1 MKNKEIL
8 ARLSEEIRSATPD
21 ISDRLSLSPHEKRTE
36 VIKMSKSN
44 KIKKWIIGA
53 SAAAVIALAAGI
65 GFAGN
70 QYFSVATVIGID
82 VNPSIELRVNKN
94 DTVVKAL
101 ALNSDAEIILD
112 EMKLKGVDC
121 DVAVNALIG
130 SMLRHG
136 YIDELKNSILI
147 SVDNPDAQK
156 SAELEERLIN
166 EINSILSGSSVEPAV
181 MAQSVSDDA
190 SLKNLAEQYGI
201 SVGKATLIQKICNAD
216 PTKTFESLAGLSVN
230 DLYLIAETKSISTEN
245 SVTQG
250 TPSSAS
256 YITAD
261 EAEQAALSHAGISAS
276 DVSFITCELDFD
288 DGIMVYEV
296 EFISGS
302 TEYDYDINAL
312 DKSVLKFSTERADNY
327 NPSGSGSS
335 LGSSSSGN
343 SSSGNSSSGNSS
355 SGNSAS
361 VTEAEAQQAAF
372 SHAGV
377 SGATVI
383 KAEYDRDDNKYEI
396 EFIAGNY
403 KYEYEISASD
413 GRVTE
418 SEKEAVKSSGT
429 AYSVSADEARQKA
442 LLHAGVTDP
451 YEFEI
456 DYDRD
461 DNKYEV
467 EFKSGGY
474 EYSYDIDAA
483 TGEILKSE
491 KERDD

>member
-190 SLKNLAEQYGI
+190 SIKSLAEQYGI

-261 EAEQAALSHAGISAS
+261 EAEQAALSHAGISSS
-276 DVSFITCELDFD
+276 DVSYITCELDFD

-296 EFISGS
+296 EFISGN
-302 TEYDYDINAL
+302 TEYEYDINAI

-327 NPSGSGSS
+327 SQSGQG
-335 LGSSSSGN
+335 GSSGN
-343 SSSGNSSSGNSS
+343 AGSI
-355 SGNSAS
+355 
-361 VTEAEAQQAAF
+361 TEAEAQQAAF

-396 EFIAGNY
+396 EFIAGSY

-413 GRVTE
+413 GRVIE

-442 LLHAGVTDP
+442 LSHAGVTDP

-474 EYSYDIDAA
+474 EYSYDINAA

>member
-190 SLKNLAEQYGI
+190 SIKSLAEQYGI

-230 DLYLIAETKSISTEN
+230 DLYLIAETKSISAEN

-261 EAEQAALSHAGISAS
+261 EAEQAALSHAGISSS
-276 DVSFITCELDFD
+276 DVSYITCELDFD

-296 EFISGS
+296 EFVSGN
-302 TEYDYDINAL
+302 TEYEYDINAI

-327 NPSGSGSS
+327 SQSGQG
-335 LGSSSSGN
+335 GSSGN
-343 SSSGNSSSGNSS
+343 A
-355 SGNSAS
+355 AS
-361 VTEAEAQQAAF
+361 ITEAEAQQAAF

-413 GRVTE
+413 GRVIE
-418 SEKEAVKSSGT
+418 SEKEAVKSSET

-442 LLHAGVTDP
+442 LSHAGVTDP

-474 EYSYDIDAA
+474 EYSYDINAA

>member
-190 SLKNLAEQYGI
+190 SIKSLAEQYGI

-261 EAEQAALSHAGISAS
+261 EAEQAALSHAGISSS
-276 DVSFITCELDFD
+276 DVIYITCELDFD

-296 EFISGS
+296 EFISGN
-302 TEYDYDINAL
+302 TEYEYDINAI

-327 NPSGSGSS
+327 SQSGQG
-335 LGSSSSGN
+335 GSSGN
-343 SSSGNSSSGNSS
+343 A
-355 SGNSAS
+355 AS
-361 VTEAEAQQAAF
+361 ITEAEAQQAAF

-396 EFIAGNY
+396 EFIAGSY
-403 KYEYEISASD
+403 KYEYEISAAD

-442 LLHAGVTDP
+442 LSHAGVTDP

-474 EYSYDIDAA
+474 EYSYDINAA

>member
-94 DTVVKAL
+94 DAVVKAL

-190 SLKNLAEQYGI
+190 SIKSLAEQYGI

-261 EAEQAALSHAGISAS
+261 EAEQAALSHAGISSS
-276 DVSFITCELDFD
+276 DVSYITCELDFD

-296 EFISGS
+296 EFISGN
-302 TEYDYDINAL
+302 TEYEYDINAI

-327 NPSGSGSS
+327 SQSGQG
-335 LGSSSSGN
+335 GSSGN
-343 SSSGNSSSGNSS
+343 GSSG
-355 SGNSAS
+355 SAGS
-361 VTEAEAQQAAF
+361 ITEAEAQQAAF
-372 SHAGV
+372 SHAGI

-413 GRVTE
+413 GRVIE
-418 SEKEAVKSSGT
+418 SEKEAIKSSGT

-442 LLHAGVTDP
+442 LSHAGVTDP

-474 EYSYDIDAA
+474 EYSYDINAA

>member
-190 SLKNLAEQYGI
+190 SIKSLAEQYGI

-261 EAEQAALSHAGISAS
+261 EAEQAALSHAGISSS
-276 DVSFITCELDFD
+276 DVSYITCELDFD

-296 EFISGS
+296 EFISGN
-302 TEYDYDINAL
+302 TEYEYDINAL

-335 LGSSSSGN
+335 LGS
-343 SSSGNSSSGNSS
+343 SSSGNSS

-403 KYEYEISASD
+403 KYEYEISASN
-413 GRVTE
+413 GRVIE

-442 LLHAGVTDP
+442 LSHAGVTDP

-474 EYSYDIDAA
+474 EYSYDINAA

>member
-8 ARLSEEIRSATPD
+8 SRLSEEIRNATPD
-21 ISDRLSLSPHEKRTE
+21 ISNRLSLSPREKRTE

-82 VNPSIELRVNKN
+82 VNPSIELRINKN

-101 ALNSDAEIILD
+101 ALNSDAQIILD

-130 SMLRHG
+130 SMLKHG

-147 SVDNPDAQK
+147 SVDNPDARK
-156 SAELEERLIN
+156 SAELEERLMN

-190 SLKNLAEQYGI
+190 SLKSLADQYGI

-230 DLYLIAETKSISTEN
+230 DLYLIAETKSISSEG

-250 TPSSAS
+250 SPSSAS

-327 NPSGSGSS
+327 NQSGQG
-335 LGSSSSGN
+335 
-343 SSSGNSSSGNSS
+343 SS

-396 EFIAGNY
+396 EFIAGSY
-403 KYEYEISASD
+403 KYEYEISAAD
-413 GRVTE
+413 GRVLK
-418 SEKEAVKSSGT
+418 SEKEAVKSSVSSSGT
-429 AYSVSADEARQKA
+429 AYSVSADDAKQTA
-442 LLHAGVTDP
+442 LSHAGVTNP
-451 YEFEI
+451 NELEI

-461 DNKYEV
+461 ENKYEI

-474 EYSYDIDAA
+474 EYSYDINAA
-483 TGEILKSE
+483 TGEIIKSE

>member
-190 SLKNLAEQYGI
+190 SIKSLAEQYGI

-261 EAEQAALSHAGISAS
+261 EAEQAALSHAGISSS
-276 DVSFITCELDFD
+276 DVSYITCELDFD

-296 EFISGS
+296 EFISGN

-335 LGSSSSGN
+335 SGSSSSGN
-343 SSSGNSSSGNSS
+343 GSSGNGS

-396 EFIAGNY
+396 EFIAGSY
-403 KYEYEISASD
+403 KYEYEISAAD
-413 GRVTE
+413 GRVIE

-429 AYSVSADEARQKA
+429 AYSVSADDVKQTA
-442 LLHAGVTDP
+442 LSHAGVTNP
-451 YEFEI
+451 NELEI

-461 DNKYEV
+461 ENKYEI

-474 EYSYDIDAA
+474 EYSYDINAA
-483 TGEILKSE
+483 TGEIIKSE

>member
-8 ARLSEEIRSATPD
+8 SRLSEEIRNATPD
-21 ISDRLSLSPHEKRTE
+21 ISNRLSLSPREKRTE

-82 VNPSIELRVNKN
+82 VNPSIELRINKN

-101 ALNSDAEIILD
+101 ALNSDAQIILD
-112 EMKLKGVDC
+112 EMNLKGVDC

-130 SMLRHG
+130 SMLKHG

-147 SVDNPDAQK
+147 SVDNPDARK
-156 SAELEERLIN
+156 SAELEELLLN

-190 SLKNLAEQYGI
+190 SLKSLADQYGI

-230 DLYLIAETKSISTEN
+230 DLYLIAETKSISSEG

-250 TPSSAS
+250 SPSSAS

-327 NPSGSGSS
+327 NPSGQG
-335 LGSSSSGN
+335 
-343 SSSGNSSSGNSS
+343 SS

-396 EFIAGNY
+396 EFIAGSY
-403 KYEYEISASD
+403 KYEYEISAAD
-413 GRVTE
+413 GRVIE

-429 AYSVSADEARQKA
+429 AYSVSADDAKQTA
-442 LLHAGVTDP
+442 LSHAGVTNP
-451 YEFEI
+451 NELEI

-461 DNKYEV
+461 ENKYEI

-474 EYSYDIDAA
+474 EYSYDINAA
-483 TGEILKSE
+483 TGEIIKSE

>member
-190 SLKNLAEQYGI
+190 SIKSLAEQYGI

-261 EAEQAALSHAGISAS
+261 EAEQAALSHAGISSS
-276 DVSFITCELDFD
+276 DVSYITCELDFD

-296 EFISGS
+296 EFISGN
-302 TEYDYDINAL
+302 TEYEYDINAI

-327 NPSGSGSS
+327 SQSGQG
-335 LGSSSSGN
+335 GSSGN
-343 SSSGNSSSGNSS
+343 A
-355 SGNSAS
+355 AS
-361 VTEAEAQQAAF
+361 ITEAEAQQAAF

-403 KYEYEISASD
+403 KYEYEISAAD
-413 GRVTE
+413 GRVIE

-442 LLHAGVTDP
+442 LSHAGVTDP

-474 EYSYDIDAA
+474 EYSYDINAA

>member
-190 SLKNLAEQYGI
+190 SIKSLAEQYGI

-261 EAEQAALSHAGISAS
+261 EAEQAALSHAGISSS
-276 DVSFITCELDFD
+276 DVSYITCELDFD

-296 EFISGS
+296 EFISES
-302 TEYDYDINAL
+302 TEYDYDINAI

-327 NPSGSGSS
+327 SQSGQG
-335 LGSSSSGN
+335 GSSGN
-343 SSSGNSSSGNSS
+343 GSSG
-355 SGNSAS
+355 SAGS
-361 VTEAEAQQAAF
+361 ITEAEAQQAAF

-396 EFIAGNY
+396 EFIAGSY

-413 GRVTE
+413 GRVIE
-418 SEKEAVKSSGT
+418 SEKEAIKSSGT

-442 LLHAGVTDP
+442 LSHAGVTDP

-474 EYSYDIDAA
+474 EYSYDINAA

>member
-190 SLKNLAEQYGI
+190 SIKSLAEQYGI

-261 EAEQAALSHAGISAS
+261 EAEQAALSHAGISSS
-276 DVSFITCELDFD
+276 DVSYITCELDFD

-296 EFISGS
+296 EFISGN
-302 TEYDYDINAL
+302 TEYEYDINAL

-327 NPSGSGSS
+327 SQSGQG
-335 LGSSSSGN
+335 GSSGN
-343 SSSGNSSSGNSS
+343 AGSI
-355 SGNSAS
+355 
-361 VTEAEAQQAAF
+361 TEAEAQQAAF
-372 SHAGV
+372 SHAGI

-396 EFIAGNY
+396 EFIAGSY
-403 KYEYEISASD
+403 KYEYEISAAD
-413 GRVTE
+413 GRVIE

-442 LLHAGVTDP
+442 LSHAGVTDP

-474 EYSYDIDAA
+474 EYSYDINAA

>member
-190 SLKNLAEQYGI
+190 SIKSLAEQYGI

-261 EAEQAALSHAGISAS
+261 EAEQAALSHAGISSS
-276 DVSFITCELDFD
+276 DVSYITCELDFD

-296 EFISGS
+296 EFVSGN
-302 TEYDYDINAL
+302 TEYEYDINAI

-327 NPSGSGSS
+327 SQSGQG
-335 LGSSSSGN
+335 GSSGN
-343 SSSGNSSSGNSS
+343 A
-355 SGNSAS
+355 AS
-361 VTEAEAQQAAF
+361 ITEAEAQQAAF

-413 GRVTE
+413 GRVIE

-442 LLHAGVTDP
+442 LSHAGVTDP

-456 DYDRD
+456 EYDRD

-474 EYSYDIDAA
+474 EYSYDINAA

>member
-8 ARLSEEIRSATPD
+8 SRLSEEIRNATPD
-21 ISDRLSLSPHEKRTE
+21 ISNRLSLSPREKRTE

-82 VNPSIELRVNKN
+82 VNPSIELRINKN

-101 ALNSDAEIILD
+101 ALNSDAQIILD
-112 EMKLKGVDC
+112 EMNLKGVDC

-130 SMLRHG
+130 SMLKHG

-147 SVDNPDAQK
+147 SVDNPDARK
-156 SAELEERLIN
+156 SAELEERLMN

-190 SLKNLAEQYGI
+190 SLKSLAEQYGI

-230 DLYLIAETKSISTEN
+230 DLYLIAETKSISSEG

-250 TPSSAS
+250 SPSSAS

-327 NPSGSGSS
+327 NQSGQG
-335 LGSSSSGN
+335 
-343 SSSGNSSSGNSS
+343 SS

-383 KAEYDRDDNKYEI
+383 KAEYDREDNKYEI
-396 EFIAGNY
+396 EFIAGSY
-403 KYEYEISASD
+403 KYEYEISAAD
-413 GRVTE
+413 GRVLK
-418 SEKEAVKSSGT
+418 SEKEAVKSSVSSSGT
-429 AYSVSADEARQKA
+429 AYSVSADDAKQTA
-442 LLHAGVTDP
+442 LSHAGVTNP
-451 YEFEI
+451 NELEI

-461 DNKYEV
+461 ENKYEI

-474 EYSYDIDAA
+474 EYSYDINAA

>member
-8 ARLSEEIRSATPD
+8 SRLSEEIRNATPD
-21 ISDRLSLSPHEKRTE
+21 ISNRLSLSPREKRTE

-82 VNPSIELRVNKN
+82 VNPSIELRINKN

-101 ALNSDAEIILD
+101 ALNSDAQIILD

-130 SMLRHG
+130 SMLKHG

-147 SVDNPDAQK
+147 SVDNPDARK
-156 SAELEERLIN
+156 SAELEELLLN

-190 SLKNLAEQYGI
+190 SLKSLADQYGI

-230 DLYLIAETKSISTEN
+230 DLYLIAETKSISSEG

-250 TPSSAS
+250 SPSSAS

-327 NPSGSGSS
+327 NQSGQG
-335 LGSSSSGN
+335 
-343 SSSGNSSSGNSS
+343 SS

-377 SGATVI
+377 SGATVV
-383 KAEYDRDDNKYEI
+383 KAEYDREDNKYEI
-396 EFIAGNY
+396 EFIAGSY
-403 KYEYEISASD
+403 KYEYEISAAD
-413 GRVTE
+413 GRVLK
-418 SEKEAVKSSGT
+418 SEKEAVKSSVSSSGT
-429 AYSVSADEARQKA
+429 AYSVSADDAKQTA
-442 LLHAGVTDP
+442 LSHAGVTNP
-451 YEFEI
+451 NELEI

-461 DNKYEV
+461 ENKYEI

-474 EYSYDIDAA
+474 EYSYDINAA
-483 TGEILKSE
+483 TGEIIKIE

>member
-1 MKNKEIL
+1 
-8 ARLSEEIRSATPD
+8 
-21 ISDRLSLSPHEKRTE
+21 
-36 VIKMSKSN
+36 
-44 KIKKWIIGA
+44 
-53 SAAAVIALAAGI
+53 
-65 GFAGN
+65 
-70 QYFSVATVIGID
+70 
-82 VNPSIELRVNKN
+82 
-94 DTVVKAL
+94 
-101 ALNSDAEIILD
+101 
-112 EMKLKGVDC
+112 
-121 DVAVNALIG
+121 
-130 SMLRHG
+130 
-136 YIDELKNSILI
+136 
-147 SVDNPDAQK
+147 
-156 SAELEERLIN
+156 
-166 EINSILSGSSVEPAV
+166 
-181 MAQSVSDDA
+181 
-190 SLKNLAEQYGI
+190 
-201 SVGKATLIQKICNAD
+201 
-216 PTKTFESLAGLSVN
+216 
-230 DLYLIAETKSISTEN
+230 
-245 SVTQG
+245 
-250 TPSSAS
+250 
-256 YITAD
+256 
-261 EAEQAALSHAGISAS
+261 
-276 DVSFITCELDFD
+276 
-288 DGIMVYEV
+288 MVYEV

-335 LGSSSSGN
+335 SGSSSSGN
-343 SSSGNSSSGNSS
+343 SSSGNGS

-413 GRVTE
+413 GRVIE

-442 LLHAGVTDP
+442 LSHAGVTDP

-474 EYSYDIDAA
+474 EYSYDINAA

>member
-190 SLKNLAEQYGI
+190 SIKSLAEQYGI

-261 EAEQAALSHAGISAS
+261 EAEQAALSHAGISSS
-276 DVSFITCELDFD
+276 DVSYITCELDFD

-296 EFISGS
+296 EFVSGN
-302 TEYDYDINAL
+302 TEYEYDINAI

-327 NPSGSGSS
+327 SQSGQG
-335 LGSSSSGN
+335 GSSGN
-343 SSSGNSSSGNSS
+343 A
-355 SGNSAS
+355 AS
-361 VTEAEAQQAAF
+361 ITEAEAQQVAF

-396 EFIAGNY
+396 EFIAGSY

-413 GRVTE
+413 GRVIE
-418 SEKEAVKSSGT
+418 SEKEAIKSSGT

-442 LLHAGVTDP
+442 LSHAGVTDP

-474 EYSYDIDAA
+474 EYSYDINAA

>member
-190 SLKNLAEQYGI
+190 SIKSLAEQYGI

-245 SVTQG
+245 SITQG

-261 EAEQAALSHAGISAS
+261 EAEQAALSHAGISSS
-276 DVSFITCELDFD
+276 DVSYITCELDFD

-296 EFISGS
+296 EFISGN
-302 TEYDYDINAL
+302 TEYEYDINAI

-327 NPSGSGSS
+327 SQSGQG
-335 LGSSSSGN
+335 GSSGN
-343 SSSGNSSSGNSS
+343 AGSI
-355 SGNSAS
+355 
-361 VTEAEAQQAAF
+361 TEAEAQQAAF
-372 SHAGV
+372 SHAGI

-413 GRVTE
+413 GRVIE

-442 LLHAGVTDP
+442 LSHAGVTDP

-474 EYSYDIDAA
+474 EYSYDINAA

>member
-1 MKNKEIL
+1 
-8 ARLSEEIRSATPD
+8 
-21 ISDRLSLSPHEKRTE
+21 
-36 VIKMSKSN
+36 
-44 KIKKWIIGA
+44 
-53 SAAAVIALAAGI
+53 
-65 GFAGN
+65 
-70 QYFSVATVIGID
+70 
-82 VNPSIELRVNKN
+82 
-94 DTVVKAL
+94 
-101 ALNSDAEIILD
+101 
-112 EMKLKGVDC
+112 MKLKGVDC

-190 SLKNLAEQYGI
+190 SIKSLAEQYGI

-230 DLYLIAETKSISTEN
+230 DLYLIAETKSISAEN

-261 EAEQAALSHAGISAS
+261 EAEQAALSHAGISSS
-276 DVSFITCELDFD
+276 DVSYITCELDFD

-296 EFISGS
+296 EFVSGN
-302 TEYDYDINAL
+302 TEYEYDINAI

-327 NPSGSGSS
+327 SQSGQG
-335 LGSSSSGN
+335 GSSGN
-343 SSSGNSSSGNSS
+343 A
-355 SGNSAS
+355 AS
-361 VTEAEAQQAAF
+361 ITEAEAQQAAF

-413 GRVTE
+413 GRVIE
-418 SEKEAVKSSGT
+418 SEKEAVKSSET

-442 LLHAGVTDP
+442 LSHAGVTDP

-474 EYSYDIDAA
+474 EYSYDINAA

>member
-8 ARLSEEIRSATPD
+8 SRLSVEIRNATPD
-21 ISDRLSLSPHEKRTE
+21 ISERLSLRSHEKKTE

-82 VNPSIELRVNKN
+82 VNPSIELRINKN

-101 ALNSDAEIILD
+101 ALNSDAQIILD

-130 SMLRHG
+130 SMLKHG

-147 SVDNPDAQK
+147 SVDNPDARK
-156 SAELEERLIN
+156 SAELEERLMN

-230 DLYLIAETKSISTEN
+230 DLYLIAETKSISSEG

-250 TPSSAS
+250 SPSSAS

-335 LGSSSSGN
+335 SGSSSSGN
-343 SSSGNSSSGNSS
+343 GS

-377 SGATVI
+377 SGATVV

-396 EFIAGNY
+396 EFIAGSY
-403 KYEYEISASD
+403 KYEYEISAAD
-413 GRVTE
+413 GRVLK
-418 SEKEAVKSSGT
+418 SEKEAVKSSVSSSGT

-442 LLHAGVTDP
+442 LSHAGVTDP

-461 DNKYEV
+461 DNKYEI

-474 EYSYDIDAA
+474 EYSYDINAA
-483 TGEILKSE
+483 TGEIIKSE

>member
-190 SLKNLAEQYGI
+190 SIKSLAEQYGI

-261 EAEQAALSHAGISAS
+261 EAEQAALSHAGISSS
-276 DVSFITCELDFD
+276 DVSYITCELDFD

-296 EFISGS
+296 EFISGN
-302 TEYDYDINAL
+302 TEYEYDINAI

-327 NPSGSGSS
+327 SQSGQG
-335 LGSSSSGN
+335 GSSGN
-343 SSSGNSSSGNSS
+343 A
-355 SGNSAS
+355 AS
-361 VTEAEAQQAAF
+361 ITEAEAQQAAF

-396 EFIAGNY
+396 EFIAGSY
-403 KYEYEISASD
+403 KYEYEISASN
-413 GRVTE
+413 GRVIE

-442 LLHAGVTDP
+442 LSHAGVTDP

-474 EYSYDIDAA
+474 EYSYDINAA
-483 TGEILKSE
+483 TGEIIKSE

>member
-8 ARLSEEIRSATPD
+8 SRLSVEIRNATPD
-21 ISDRLSLSPHEKRTE
+21 ISERLSLRSHEKKTE

-82 VNPSIELRVNKN
+82 VNPSIELRINKN

-101 ALNSDAEIILD
+101 ALNSDAQIILD

-130 SMLRHG
+130 SMLKHG

-147 SVDNPDAQK
+147 SVDNPDARK
-156 SAELEERLIN
+156 SAELEERLMN

-230 DLYLIAETKSISTEN
+230 DLYLIAETKSISSEG

-250 TPSSAS
+250 SPSSAS

-335 LGSSSSGN
+335 SGS
-343 SSSGNSSSGNSS
+343 SSSGNSS

-377 SGATVI
+377 SGATVV

-396 EFIAGNY
+396 EFIAGSY
-403 KYEYEISASD
+403 KYEYEISAAD
-413 GRVTE
+413 GRVLK
-418 SEKEAVKSSGT
+418 SEKEAVKSSVSSSGT

-442 LLHAGVTDP
+442 LSHAGVTDP

-474 EYSYDIDAA
+474 EYSYDINAA
-483 TGEILKSE
+483 TGEIIKSE

>member
-156 SAELEERLIN
+156 SAKLEERLIN

-190 SLKNLAEQYGI
+190 SIKSLAEQYGI

-261 EAEQAALSHAGISAS
+261 EAEQAALSHAGISSS
-276 DVSFITCELDFD
+276 DVSYITCELDFD

-296 EFISGS
+296 EFISGN
-302 TEYDYDINAL
+302 TEYEYDINAI

-327 NPSGSGSS
+327 SQSGQG
-335 LGSSSSGN
+335 GSSGN
-343 SSSGNSSSGNSS
+343 AGSI
-355 SGNSAS
+355 
-361 VTEAEAQQAAF
+361 TEAEAQQAAF

-413 GRVTE
+413 GRVIE

-442 LLHAGVTDP
+442 LSHAGVTDP

-474 EYSYDIDAA
+474 EYSYDINAA

>member
-190 SLKNLAEQYGI
+190 SIKSLAEQYGI

-250 TPSSAS
+250 TPSNAS

-261 EAEQAALSHAGISAS
+261 EAEQAALSHAGISSS
-276 DVSFITCELDFD
+276 DVSYITCELDFD

-296 EFISGS
+296 EFISGN
-302 TEYDYDINAL
+302 TEYEYDINAI

-327 NPSGSGSS
+327 SQSGQG
-335 LGSSSSGN
+335 GSSGN
-343 SSSGNSSSGNSS
+343 AGSI
-355 SGNSAS
+355 
-361 VTEAEAQQAAF
+361 TEAEAQQAAF

-413 GRVTE
+413 GRVIE

-442 LLHAGVTDP
+442 LSHAGVTDP

-474 EYSYDIDAA
+474 EYSYDINAA

>member
-21 ISDRLSLSPHEKRTE
+21 ISDRLSLNPHEKRTE

-190 SLKNLAEQYGI
+190 SIKSLAEQYGI

-261 EAEQAALSHAGISAS
+261 EAEQAALSHAGISSS
-276 DVSFITCELDFD
+276 DVSYITCELDFD

-296 EFISGS
+296 EFISGN
-302 TEYDYDINAL
+302 TEYEYDINAI

-327 NPSGSGSS
+327 SQSGQG
-335 LGSSSSGN
+335 GSSGN
-343 SSSGNSSSGNSS
+343 A
-355 SGNSAS
+355 AS
-361 VTEAEAQQAAF
+361 ITEAEAQQAAF

-413 GRVTE
+413 GRVIE

-442 LLHAGVTDP
+442 LSHAGVTDP

-474 EYSYDIDAA
+474 EYSYDINAA

>member
-8 ARLSEEIRSATPD
+8 SRLSEEIRNATPD
-21 ISDRLSLSPHEKRTE
+21 ISNRLSLSPREKRTE

-82 VNPSIELRVNKN
+82 VNPSIELGINKN
-94 DTVVKAL
+94 DTVVNAL
-101 ALNSDAEIILD
+101 ALNSDAQIILD

-130 SMLRHG
+130 SMLKHG

-147 SVDNPDAQK
+147 SVDNPDARK
-156 SAELEERLIN
+156 SAELEELLLN

-190 SLKNLAEQYGI
+190 SLKSLADQYGI

-230 DLYLIAETKSISTEN
+230 DLYLIAETKSISSEG

-250 TPSSAS
+250 SPSSAS

-327 NPSGSGSS
+327 NQSGQG
-335 LGSSSSGN
+335 
-343 SSSGNSSSGNSS
+343 SS

-377 SGATVI
+377 SGATVV
-383 KAEYDRDDNKYEI
+383 KAEYDREDNKYEI
-396 EFIAGNY
+396 EFIAGSY
-403 KYEYEISASD
+403 KYEYEISAAD
-413 GRVTE
+413 GRVLK
-418 SEKEAVKSSGT
+418 SEKEAVKSSVSSSGT
-429 AYSVSADEARQKA
+429 AYSVSADDAKQTA
-442 LLHAGVTDP
+442 LSHAGVTNP
-451 YEFEI
+451 NELEI

-461 DNKYEV
+461 ENKYEI

-474 EYSYDIDAA
+474 EYSYDINAA
-483 TGEILKSE
+483 TGEIIKIE

>member
-8 ARLSEEIRSATPD
+8 SRLSVEIRNATPD
-21 ISDRLSLSPHEKRTE
+21 ISERLSLRSHEKKTE

-82 VNPSIELRVNKN
+82 VNPSIELRINKN

-101 ALNSDAEIILD
+101 ALNSDAQIILD

-130 SMLRHG
+130 SMLKHG

-147 SVDNPDAQK
+147 SVDNPDARK
-156 SAELEERLIN
+156 SAELEERLMN

-230 DLYLIAETKSISTEN
+230 DLYLIAETKSISSEG

-250 TPSSAS
+250 SPSSAS

-302 TEYDYDINAL
+302 TEYDYDISAL

-335 LGSSSSGN
+335 SGSSSSGN
-343 SSSGNSSSGNSS
+343 GS

-377 SGATVI
+377 SGATVV

-396 EFIAGNY
+396 EFIAGSY
-403 KYEYEISASD
+403 KYEYEISAAD
-413 GRVTE
+413 GRVLK
-418 SEKEAVKSSGT
+418 SEKEAVKSSVSSSGT

-442 LLHAGVTDP
+442 LSHAGVTDP

-474 EYSYDIDAA
+474 EYSYDINAA
-483 TGEILKSE
+483 TGEIIKSE

>member
-8 ARLSEEIRSATPD
+8 SRLSVEIRNATPD
-21 ISDRLSLSPHEKRTE
+21 ISERLSLRSHEKKTE

-70 QYFSVATVIGID
+70 QYFSIATVIGID
-82 VNPSIELRVNKN
+82 VNPSIELRINKN

-101 ALNSDAEIILD
+101 ALNSDAQIILD

-130 SMLRHG
+130 SMLKHG

-147 SVDNPDAQK
+147 SVDNPDARK
-156 SAELEERLIN
+156 SAELEERLMN

-216 PTKTFESLAGLSVN
+216 PTKTFESLASLSVN
-230 DLYLIAETKSISTEN
+230 DLYLIAETKSISSEG

-250 TPSSAS
+250 SPSSAS

-335 LGSSSSGN
+335 SGSSSSGN
-343 SSSGNSSSGNSS
+343 GS

-377 SGATVI
+377 SGATVV

-396 EFIAGNY
+396 EFIAGSY
-403 KYEYEISASD
+403 KYEYEISAAD
-413 GRVTE
+413 GRVLK
-418 SEKEAVKSSGT
+418 SEKEAVKSSVSSSGT

-442 LLHAGVTDP
+442 LSHAGVTDP

-474 EYSYDIDAA
+474 EYSYDINAA
-483 TGEILKSE
+483 TGEIIKSE

>member
-190 SLKNLAEQYGI
+190 SIKSLAEQYGI

-230 DLYLIAETKSISTEN
+230 DLYLIAETKSISAEN

-261 EAEQAALSHAGISAS
+261 EAEQAALSHAGISSS
-276 DVSFITCELDFD
+276 DVSYITCELDFD

-296 EFISGS
+296 EFISGN
-302 TEYDYDINAL
+302 TEYEYDINAI

-327 NPSGSGSS
+327 SQSGQG
-335 LGSSSSGN
+335 GSSGN
-343 SSSGNSSSGNSS
+343 AGSI
-355 SGNSAS
+355 
-361 VTEAEAQQAAF
+361 TEAEAQQAAF

-413 GRVTE
+413 GRVIE

-442 LLHAGVTDP
+442 LSHAGVTDP

-474 EYSYDIDAA
+474 EYSYDINAA

>member
-8 ARLSEEIRSATPD
+8 SRLSVEIRNATPD
-21 ISDRLSLSPHEKRTE
+21 ISERLSLRSHEKKTE

-82 VNPSIELRVNKN
+82 VNPSIELRINKN

-101 ALNSDAEIILD
+101 ALNSDAQIILD

-130 SMLRHG
+130 SMLKHG

-147 SVDNPDAQK
+147 SVDNPDARK
-156 SAELEERLIN
+156 SAELEERLMN

-230 DLYLIAETKSISTEN
+230 DLYLIAETKSISSEG

-250 TPSSAS
+250 SPSSAS

-261 EAEQAALSHAGISAS
+261 EAEQAALSHVGISAS

-335 LGSSSSGN
+335 SGS
-343 SSSGNSSSGNSS
+343 SSSGNSS

-377 SGATVI
+377 SGATVV

-396 EFIAGNY
+396 EFIAGSY
-403 KYEYEISASD
+403 KYEYEISAAD
-413 GRVTE
+413 GRVLK
-418 SEKEAVKSSGT
+418 SEKEAVKSSVSSSGT

-442 LLHAGVTDP
+442 LSHAGVTDP

-474 EYSYDIDAA
+474 EYSYDINAA
-483 TGEILKSE
+483 TGEIIKSE

>member
-190 SLKNLAEQYGI
+190 SIKSLAEQYGI

-216 PTKTFESLAGLSVN
+216 PTKTFESLTGLSVN

-261 EAEQAALSHAGISAS
+261 EAEQAALSHAGISSS
-276 DVSFITCELDFD
+276 DVSYITCELDFD

-296 EFISGS
+296 EFISGN
-302 TEYDYDINAL
+302 TEYEYDINAL

-327 NPSGSGSS
+327 SQSGQG
-335 LGSSSSGN
+335 GSSGN
-343 SSSGNSSSGNSS
+343 A
-355 SGNSAS
+355 AS
-361 VTEAEAQQAAF
+361 ITEAEAQQAAF
-372 SHAGV
+372 SHAGI

-396 EFIAGNY
+396 EFIAGSY
-403 KYEYEISASD
+403 KYEYEISAAD
-413 GRVTE
+413 GRVIE

-474 EYSYDIDAA
+474 EYSYDINAA

>member
-190 SLKNLAEQYGI
+190 SIKSLAEQYGI

-261 EAEQAALSHAGISAS
+261 EAEQAALSHAGISSS
-276 DVSFITCELDFD
+276 DVSYITCELDFD

-296 EFISGS
+296 EFISGN
-302 TEYDYDINAL
+302 TEYEYDINAI
-312 DKSVLKFSTERADNY
+312 DKSVLKFSTERSDNY
-327 NPSGSGSS
+327 SQSGQG
-335 LGSSSSGN
+335 GSSGN
-343 SSSGNSSSGNSS
+343 A
-355 SGNSAS
+355 AS
-361 VTEAEAQQAAF
+361 ITEAEAQQAAF

-396 EFIAGNY
+396 EFIAGSY

-442 LLHAGVTDP
+442 LSHAGVTDP

-474 EYSYDIDAA
+474 EYSYDINAA

>member
-190 SLKNLAEQYGI
+190 SIKSLAEQYGI

-261 EAEQAALSHAGISAS
+261 EAEQAALSHAGISSS
-276 DVSFITCELDFD
+276 DVSYITCELDFD

-296 EFISGS
+296 EFISGN
-302 TEYDYDINAL
+302 TEYEYDINAI

-327 NPSGSGSS
+327 SQSGQG
-335 LGSSSSGN
+335 GSSGN
-343 SSSGNSSSGNSS
+343 A
-355 SGNSAS
+355 AS
-361 VTEAEAQQAAF
+361 ITEAEAQQAAF
-372 SHAGV
+372 SHAGI

-413 GRVTE
+413 GRVIE

-442 LLHAGVTDP
+442 LSHAGVTDP

-474 EYSYDIDAA
+474 EYSYDINAA

>member
-190 SLKNLAEQYGI
+190 SIKSLAEQYGI

-261 EAEQAALSHAGISAS
+261 EAEQAALSHAGISSS
-276 DVSFITCELDFD
+276 DVSYITCELDFD

-296 EFISGS
+296 EFISGN
-302 TEYDYDINAL
+302 TEYEYDINAL

-327 NPSGSGSS
+327 SQSGQG
-335 LGSSSSGN
+335 GSSGN
-343 SSSGNSSSGNSS
+343 A
-355 SGNSAS
+355 AS
-361 VTEAEAQQAAF
+361 ITEAEAQQAAF
-372 SHAGV
+372 SHAGI

-396 EFIAGNY
+396 EFIAGSY
-403 KYEYEISASD
+403 KYEYEISAAD
-413 GRVTE
+413 GRVIE

-442 LLHAGVTDP
+442 LSHAGVTDP

-474 EYSYDIDAA
+474 EYSYDINAA

>member
-130 SMLRHG
+130 SMLKHG

-190 SLKNLAEQYGI
+190 SIKSLAEQYGI
-201 SVGKATLIQKICNAD
+201 SVGKATLIQKICDAD

-261 EAEQAALSHAGISAS
+261 EAEQAALSHAGISSS
-276 DVSFITCELDFD
+276 DVSYITCELDFD

-296 EFISGS
+296 EFISGN
-302 TEYDYDINAL
+302 TEYEYDINAI

-327 NPSGSGSS
+327 SQSGQG
-335 LGSSSSGN
+335 GSSGN
-343 SSSGNSSSGNSS
+343 AGSI
-355 SGNSAS
+355 
-361 VTEAEAQQAAF
+361 TEAEAQQAAF

-413 GRVTE
+413 GRVIE

-442 LLHAGVTDP
+442 LSHAGVTDP

-474 EYSYDIDAA
+474 EYSYDINAA

>member
-190 SLKNLAEQYGI
+190 SIKSLAEQYGI

-261 EAEQAALSHAGISAS
+261 EAEQAALSHAGISSS
-276 DVSFITCELDFD
+276 DVSYITCELDFD

-296 EFISGS
+296 EFVSGN
-302 TEYDYDINAL
+302 TEYEYDINAI

-327 NPSGSGSS
+327 SQSGQG
-335 LGSSSSGN
+335 GSSGN
-343 SSSGNSSSGNSS
+343 AGSI
-355 SGNSAS
+355 
-361 VTEAEAQQAAF
+361 TEAEAQQAAF

-396 EFIAGNY
+396 EFIAGSY
-403 KYEYEISASD
+403 KYEYEISAAD
-413 GRVTE
+413 GRVIE

-442 LLHAGVTDP
+442 LSHAGVTDP

-474 EYSYDIDAA
+474 EYSYDINAA